1 MSEPT
6 AAQSAFQFLFAL
18 ACTMPRLLAMFAIL
32 PIFSRMWLPGM
43 IRTAAVAAFALPLAP
58 LMPEGLGQ
66 LPVALLVALL
76 IKEAVIGFLLGFVLA
91 IPFWAVESSGT
102 FIDTQ
107 RGATIG
113 SAVSPLTGHDETPL
127 GHLLTQG
134 FFVFF
139 VVAGGLLFTLDVL
152 YESFRFWPV
161 TTMLPDFSVQAPGI
175 VLGLFDRMFRMM
187 LLLSAPV
194 IVAMFLSEMALAL
207 VSRFVPQLQ
216 VFFLA
221 MPVKTG
227 VGLLVLL
234 LYITLF
240 FDALRNEMGT
250 AYEVFGY
257 VRRMF
262 MEAQP

>member
-1 MSEPT
+1 MTESFNS
-6 AAQSAFQFLFAL
+6 QSAFQFLFAL
-18 ACTMPRLLAMFAIL
+18 ACAMPRFLALFAVL
-32 PIFSRMWLPGM
+32 PVFSRQWLPGT

-66 LPVALLVALL
+66 LSVGLL
-76 IKEAVIGFLLGFVLA
+76 ILVLVKEAMLGFLLGFVLA
-91 IPFWAVESSGT
+91 IPFWAVESAGT

-127 GHLLTQG
+127 GHLLSQG
-134 FFVFF
+134 FVVFF
-139 VVAGGLLFTLDVL
+139 VIIGGLLFALDVC
-152 YESFRFWPV
+152 YESFRLWPI
-161 TTMLPDFSVQAPGI
+161 THMLPEFSAKAPA
-175 VLGLFDRMFRMM
+175 VLLGLFDRMFRTM

-194 IVAMFLSEMALAL
+194 VVAMFLSEMALAL

-221 MPVKTG
+221 MPIKTG

-234 LYITLF
+234 LYMTLF
-240 FDALRNEMGT
+240 FDALRSEMGT
-250 AYEVFGY
+250 SYQAFGY
-257 VRRMF
+257 IRRLF
-262 MEAQP
+262 VESP